1 MQTRIFTGPDRDAA
15 VARLRAELGEDAI
28 ILDVDAPP
36 GGPARVVAAA
46 GTPRPEAPTRA
57 QAGAPRRPADAAPG
71 AEPGHTQAER
81 SALATLLARHNVPA
95 GLAARMLRS
104 ELAGDRL
111 AASLPAALAANL
123 EFARL
128 PVGAAASRVLVAGPA
143 GAGKT
148 ATCAKLAARILL
160 AGGQPCLASTDDWRV
175 GGAEQLRRYAE
186 AMGCAFEEAT
196 KPQDLVALASRLP
209 AGTALVVDTPGIDP
223 TDVAEIDALAGWCAA
238 LRVAPILVLPAGLDA
253 DEAADTALG
262 FAALGATTLV
272 ASRVDAA
279 RRLGGILSAA
289 DAASLAL
296 AAAGNSPRIADG
308 LVDLD
313 ARALADLMSARAT

>member
-28 ILDVDAPP
+28 ILDIDAPP
-36 GGPARVVAAA
+36 GGPARVVAA
-46 GTPRPEAPTRA
+46 P
-57 QAGAPRRPADAAPG
+57 GAPRPADASA
-71 AEPGHTQAER
+71 AEPGRAQVAR

-104 ELAGDRL
+104 EFAGDRL
-111 AASLPAALAANL
+111 ATSLPAALAANL

-128 PVGAAASRVLVAGPA
+128 PVGAAASRILVAGPA

-186 AMGCAFEEAT
+186 ALGCAFEEAT
-196 KPQDLVALASRLP
+196 KPQDLVALASRLA

-223 TDVAEIDALAGWCAA
+223 AHAAEIDALAGWSAA

-313 ARALADLMSARAT
+313 AQALADMMSARST

>member
-1 MQTRIFTGPDRDAA
+1 

-28 ILDVDAPP
+28 ILDIDAPP
-36 GGPARVVAAA
+36 GGPARVVAA
-46 GTPRPEAPTRA
+46 P
-57 QAGAPRRPADAAPG
+57 GAPRPADASA
-71 AEPGHTQAER
+71 AEPGRAQVAR

-104 ELAGDRL
+104 EFAGDRL
-111 AASLPAALAANL
+111 ATSLPAALAANL

-128 PVGAAASRVLVAGPA
+128 PVGAAASRILVAGPA

-186 AMGCAFEEAT
+186 ALGCAFEEAT

-223 TDVAEIDALAGWCAA
+223 AHAAEIDALAGWSAA

-313 ARALADLMSARAT
+313 AQALADMMSARST

>member
-15 VARLRAELGEDAI
+15 VARLRAELGDDAI
-28 ILDVDAPP
+28 ILDIDAPP
-36 GGPARVVAAA
+36 GGPVRVVAAPGEPA
-46 GTPRPEAPTRA
+46 AEAPSRA
-57 QAGAPRRPADAAPG
+57 QAGAARPSAAPPADPGRAPAA
-71 AEPGHTQAER
+71 R
-81 SALATLLARHNVPA
+81 SALATLLARHNVPPA
-95 GLAARMLRS
+95 LAARMLRS
-104 ELAGDRL
+104 EFAGDAL
-111 AASLPAALAANL
+111 ATSLPAALAANL

-128 PVGAAASRVLVAGPA
+128 PVGAAASRILVAGPA

-160 AGGQPCLASTDDWRV
+160 AGGQACLASTDDWRV

-196 KPQDLVALASRLP
+196 KPDDLSTLAGRLP
-209 AGTALVVDTPGIDP
+209 AGTTLVVDTPGIDP
-223 TDVAEIDALAGWCAA
+223 QRAAEVDALAAWCNA
-238 LRVAPILVLPAGLDA
+238 LRVAPVLVLPAGLDA

-262 FAALGATTLV
+262 FAALGAATLV

-308 LVDLD
+308 LPDLD
-313 ARALADLMSARAT
+313 ARILADMMSARAA

>member
-28 ILDVDAPP
+28 ILDIDAPP
-36 GGPARVVAAA
+36 GGPARVVAA
-46 GTPRPEAPTRA
+46 P
-57 QAGAPRRPADAAPG
+57 GAPRPADASA
-71 AEPGHTQAER
+71 AEPGRAQVAR

-104 ELAGDRL
+104 EFAGDRL
-111 AASLPAALAANL
+111 ATSLPAALAANL

-128 PVGAAASRVLVAGPA
+128 PVGAAASRILVAGPA

-186 AMGCAFEEAT
+186 ALGCAFEDAT

-223 TDVAEIDALAGWCAA
+223 AHAAEIDALAGWSAA

-313 ARALADLMSARAT
+313 AQALADMMSARST

>member
-1 MQTRIFTGPDRDAA
+1 
-15 VARLRAELGEDAI
+15 
-28 ILDVDAPP
+28 
-36 GGPARVVAAA
+36 
-46 GTPRPEAPTRA
+46 
-57 QAGAPRRPADAAPG
+57 
-71 AEPGHTQAER
+71 
-81 SALATLLARHNVPA
+81 
-95 GLAARMLRS
+95 
-104 ELAGDRL
+104 
-111 AASLPAALAANL
+111 
-123 EFARL
+123 
-128 PVGAAASRVLVAGPA
+128 VGAAASRILVAGPA

-186 AMGCAFEEAT
+186 ALGCAFEEAT

-223 TDVAEIDALAGWCAA
+223 AHAAEIDALAGWSAA

-313 ARALADLMSARAT
+313 AQALADMMSARST

>member
-28 ILDVDAPP
+28 ILDIDAPP
-36 GGPARVVAAA
+36 GGPARVVAA
-46 GTPRPEAPTRA
+46 P
-57 QAGAPRRPADAAPG
+57 GAPRPADASA
-71 AEPGHTQAER
+71 AEPGRAQVAR

-104 ELAGDRL
+104 EFAGDRL
-111 AASLPAALAANL
+111 ATSLPAALAANL

-128 PVGAAASRVLVAGPA
+128 PVGAAASRILVAGPA

-186 AMGCAFEEAT
+186 ALGCAFEEAT

-223 TDVAEIDALAGWCAA
+223 AHAAEIDALAGWSAA

-253 DEAADTALG
+253 GEAADTALG

-313 ARALADLMSARAT
+313 AQALADMMSARST

>member
-28 ILDVDAPP
+28 ILDIDAPP
-36 GGPARVVAAA
+36 GDPARVVAA
-46 GTPRPEAPTRA
+46 P
-57 QAGAPRRPADAAPG
+57 GAPRPADASA
-71 AEPGHTQAER
+71 AEPGRAQVAR

-104 ELAGDRL
+104 EFAGDRL
-111 AASLPAALAANL
+111 ATSLPAALAANL

-128 PVGAAASRVLVAGPA
+128 PVGAAASRILVAGPA

-186 AMGCAFEEAT
+186 ALGCAFEDAT

-223 TDVAEIDALAGWCAA
+223 AHAAEIDALAGWSAA

-313 ARALADLMSARAT
+313 AQALADMMSARST

>member
-28 ILDVDAPP
+28 ILDIDAPP
-36 GGPARVVAAA
+36 GDPARVVAA
-46 GTPRPEAPTRA
+46 P
-57 QAGAPRRPADAAPG
+57 GAPRPADASA
-71 AEPGHTQAER
+71 AEPGRAQVAR

-104 ELAGDRL
+104 EFAGDRL
-111 AASLPAALAANL
+111 ATSLPAALAANL

-128 PVGAAASRVLVAGPA
+128 PVGAAASRILVAGPA

-186 AMGCAFEEAT
+186 ALGCAFEEAT

-223 TDVAEIDALAGWCAA
+223 AHAAEIDALAGWSAA

-313 ARALADLMSARAT
+313 AQALADMMSARST

>member
-28 ILDVDAPP
+28 ILDIDAPP
-36 GGPARVVAAA
+36 GGPARVVAA
-46 GTPRPEAPTRA
+46 P
-57 QAGAPRRPADAAPG
+57 GAPRPADASA
-71 AEPGHTQAER
+71 AEPGRAQVAR

-104 ELAGDRL
+104 EFAGDRL
-111 AASLPAALAANL
+111 ATSLPAALAANL

-128 PVGAAASRVLVAGPA
+128 PVGAAASRILVAGPA

-186 AMGCAFEEAT
+186 ALGCAFEEAT

-223 TDVAEIDALAGWCAA
+223 AHAAEIDALAGWSAA
-238 LRVAPILVLPAGLDA
+238 LRVAPIIVLPAGLDA

-313 ARALADLMSARAT
+313 AQALADMMSARST

>member
-28 ILDVDAPP
+28 ILDIDAPP
-36 GGPARVVAAA
+36 GGPARVVAA
-46 GTPRPEAPTRA
+46 P
-57 QAGAPRRPADAAPG
+57 GAPRPADASA
-71 AEPGHTQAER
+71 AEPGRAQVAR

-104 ELAGDRL
+104 EFAGDRL
-111 AASLPAALAANL
+111 ATSLPAALAANL

-128 PVGAAASRVLVAGPA
+128 PVGAAASRILVAGPA

-186 AMGCAFEEAT
+186 ALGCAFEEAT

-223 TDVAEIDALAGWCAA
+223 AHAAEIDALAGWSAA

-313 ARALADLMSARAT
+313 AQALADTMSARST

>member
-15 VARLRAELGEDAI
+15 VARLRAEFGEDAV
-28 ILDVDAPP
+28 ILDIDAPP
-36 GGPARVVAAA
+36 GGPVRVVAAPGA
-46 GTPRPEAPTRA
+46 PRPEAPARA
-57 QAGAPRRPADAAPG
+57 QAGAPRPADA
-71 AEPGHTQAER
+71 EPGRTQAAR

-104 ELAGDRL
+104 EFAGDRL
-111 AASLPAALAANL
+111 ATSLPAALAANL

-128 PVGAAASRVLVAGPA
+128 PAGAAASRILVAGPA

-196 KPQDLVALASRLP
+196 KPQDLAALASRLP

-223 TDVAEIDALAGWCAA
+223 VDAAEIDALAGWCGA

-296 AAAGNSPRIADG
+296 AAAGNAPRIADG

-313 ARALADLMSARAT
+313 AQALADMMSARAT

>member
-28 ILDVDAPP
+28 ILDIDAPP
-36 GGPARVVAAA
+36 GGPARVVAA
-46 GTPRPEAPTRA
+46 P
-57 QAGAPRRPADAAPG
+57 GAPRPADASA
-71 AEPGHTQAER
+71 AEPGRAQVAR

-104 ELAGDRL
+104 EFAGDRL
-111 AASLPAALAANL
+111 ATSLPAALAATL

-128 PVGAAASRVLVAGPA
+128 PVGAAASRILVAGPA

-186 AMGCAFEEAT
+186 ALGCAFEEAT

-223 TDVAEIDALAGWCAA
+223 AHAAEIDALAGWSAA

-313 ARALADLMSARAT
+313 AQALADMMSARST

>member
-28 ILDVDAPP
+28 ILDIDAPP
-36 GGPARVVAAA
+36 GGPARVVAA
-46 GTPRPEAPTRA
+46 P
-57 QAGAPRRPADAAPG
+57 GAPRPADASAT
-71 AEPGHTQAER
+71 EPGRAQVAR

-104 ELAGDRL
+104 EFAGDRL
-111 AASLPAALAANL
+111 ATSLPAALAANL

-128 PVGAAASRVLVAGPA
+128 PVGAAASRILVAGPA

-186 AMGCAFEEAT
+186 ALGCAFEEAT

-223 TDVAEIDALAGWCAA
+223 AHAAEIDALAGWSAA

-313 ARALADLMSARAT
+313 AQALADMMSARST

>member
-28 ILDVDAPP
+28 ILDIDAPP
-36 GGPARVVAAA
+36 GGPARVVAA
-46 GTPRPEAPTRA
+46 P
-57 QAGAPRRPADAAPG
+57 GAPRPADASA
-71 AEPGHTQAER
+71 AEPGRAQVAR

-104 ELAGDRL
+104 EFAGDRL
-111 AASLPAALAANL
+111 ATSLPAALAANL

-128 PVGAAASRVLVAGPA
+128 PVGAAASRILVAGPA

-186 AMGCAFEEAT
+186 ALGCAFEEAT

-223 TDVAEIDALAGWCAA
+223 AHAAEIDALAGWSAA

-279 RRLGGILSAA
+279 RCLGGILSAA
-289 DAASLAL
+289 DAASRAL
-296 AAAGNSPRIADG
+296 AAAGNSPRLADG
-308 LVDLD
+308 RVDL
-313 ARALADLMSARAT
+313 AAQALADMMAARAT

>member
-28 ILDVDAPP
+28 ILDIDAPP
-36 GGPARVVAAA
+36 GGPARVVAA
-46 GTPRPEAPTRA
+46 P
-57 QAGAPRRPADAAPG
+57 GAPRPADASA
-71 AEPGHTQAER
+71 AEPGRAQVAR

-104 ELAGDRL
+104 EFAGDRL
-111 AASLPAALAANL
+111 ATSLPAALAANL
-123 EFARL
+123 EFARP
-128 PVGAAASRVLVAGPA
+128 PVGAAASRILVAGPA

-186 AMGCAFEEAT
+186 ALGCAFEEAT

-223 TDVAEIDALAGWCAA
+223 AHAAEIDALAGWSAA

-313 ARALADLMSARAT
+313 AQALADMMSARST

>member
-28 ILDVDAPP
+28 ILDIDAPP
-36 GGPARVVAAA
+36 GGPARVVAA
-46 GTPRPEAPTRA
+46 P
-57 QAGAPRRPADAAPG
+57 GAPRPADASA
-71 AEPGHTQAER
+71 AEPGRAQVAR

-104 ELAGDRL
+104 EFAGDRL
-111 AASLPAALAANL
+111 ATSLPAALAANL

-128 PVGAAASRVLVAGPA
+128 PVGAAASRILVAGPA

-186 AMGCAFEEAT
+186 ALGCAVEEAT

-223 TDVAEIDALAGWCAA
+223 AHAAEIDALAGWSAA

-313 ARALADLMSARAT
+313 AQALADMMSARST

>member
-28 ILDVDAPP
+28 ILDIDAPP
-36 GGPARVVAAA
+36 GGPARVVAAP
-46 GTPRPEAPTRA
+46 GEAMPDDQARTN
-57 QAGAPRRPADAAPG
+57 AGATRPQDAPAADPDRPPAA
-71 AEPGHTQAER
+71 R
-81 SALATLLARHNVPA
+81 SVLATLLARHNVPA

-104 ELAGDRL
+104 EFAGDAL
-111 AASLPAALAANL
+111 ATSLPAALAANL

-128 PVGAAASRVLVAGPA
+128 PVGAAASRILVAGPA

-148 ATCAKLAARILL
+148 STCAKLAARILL

-196 KPQDLVALASRLP
+196 KPQDLAALASRLP
-209 AGTALVVDTPGIDP
+209 AGTALVVDTPGLDP
-223 TDVAEIDALAGWCAA
+223 LQAAEVDALAGWCAA

-262 FAALGATTLV
+262 FAALGATMLV

-296 AAAGNSPRIADG
+296 CAAGNAPRIADG

-313 ARALADLMSARAT
+313 AQALADMLSARAT